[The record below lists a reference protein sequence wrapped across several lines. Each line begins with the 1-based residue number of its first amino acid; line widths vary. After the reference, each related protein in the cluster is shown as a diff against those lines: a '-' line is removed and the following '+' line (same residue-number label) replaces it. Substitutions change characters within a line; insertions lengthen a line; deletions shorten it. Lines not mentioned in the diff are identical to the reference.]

1 MGRVYSIQTASVAV
15 ANGTTVTLAQVIAPA
30 TQDLKILEISV
41 SIDGAAAT
49 EAKGVLQAGHTN
61 GDGTLTAYTPRKF
74 DPREQAAALTAGH
87 TATVEPTY
95 SSLTFEEFVHNQGG
109 YTWRPPA
116 DLKVQATKGFAAKFT
131 NNHTAS
137 RNCKCRIVVEEA

>member
-1 MGRVYSIQTASVAV
+1 MGRIYVVQTASVAV
-15 ANGTTVTLAQVIAPA
+15 ANGATVTLAQILAAA
-30 TQDLKILEISV
+30 TFDLRILEISV

-49 EAKGVLQAGHTN
+49 EAKGVLQAGHTTAS
-61 GDGTLTAYTPRKF
+61 GTLTAYTPRKF
-74 DPREQAAALTAGH
+74 DLREQAAAFTAGH

-109 YTWRPPA
+109 YTWRPPG
-116 DLKVQATKGFAAKFT
+116 DLRVQAALGFAVKFT

-137 RNCKCRIVVEEA
+137 RNCKCRIVVEE